1 MLVALVGYGAFLVI
15 RFQNRIYVPLPPTA
29 TARVAVASPTA
40 QSVAIATDAA
50 RPENTIEPT
59 PDVMKSLPNGRFNIL
74 VLGTD
79 KRENDPDH
87 YARSDTLLL
96 ANVDTISRTVGVMSI
111 PRDLVM
117 DVPGYGKNKVNAAYL
132 FGEYYQL
139 EGGGQALAVQ
149 TISQFF
155 NTPID
160 YYVAINFDGFRKVV
174 DTVGGIDVDVPYSLD
189 DYNYPSDDEGDPFGE
204 IHVHFDEGRQHM
216 DGKTALRYARTRHAD
231 NDFARSRR
239 QLQIILAVRQ
249 KAMSLNLIPVLPNL
263 IDDLGGMVQPNIP
276 FDQQIG
282 LAQLGYNIDA
292 SNIYTASIDG
302 TMIQP
307 ETLPDGSEGLK
318 LDMKVARPMLDQFFG
333 WDEGGATSPPA
344 DALSEPTTR
353 TGPKPKTT
361 PIPTPSAASR

>member
-1 MLVALVGYGAFLVI
+1 MK
-15 RFQNRIYVPLPPTA
+15 NLP
-29 TARVAVASPTA
+29 
-40 QSVAIATDAA
+40 
-50 RPENTIEPT
+50 
-59 PDVMKSLPNGRFNIL
+59 KGRFNIL

-79 KRENDPDH
+79 KRENDPEH

-96 ANVDTISRTVGVMSI
+96 ANVDTVARKVGVMSI

-174 DTVGGIDVDVPYSLD
+174 DTVGGVDIDVPYSLD
-189 DYNYPSDDEGDPFGE
+189 DYNYPSDDEGDTFGE
-204 IHVHFDEGRQHM
+204 IHVHFDEGWQHM

-263 IDDLGGMVQPNIP
+263 IDDLGGMVQTNIP
-276 FDQQIG
+276 FDQQLG

-302 TMIQP
+302 SMILP
-307 ETLPDGSEGLK
+307 EILPDGTEGLK
-318 LDMKVARPMLDQFFG
+318 LDMEVAQPMLDRFFG
-333 WDEGGATSPPA
+333 WDVGGTSAPPA
-344 DALSEPTTR
+344 DAEAEPTAKEDTKR
-353 TGPKPKTT
+353 KTT
-361 PIPTPSAASR
+361 PIPTISPASR